1 MESINFNKIT
11 LIFQNAALGSLVT
24 NVSAD
29 DPDSGRGGQVKYSM
43 VVSGDGLLT
52 VWL

>member
-1 MESINFNKIT
+1 MY
-11 LIFQNAALGSLVT
+11 FQDASFGSVVT

-43 VVSGDGLLT
+43 VVC
-52 VWL
+52 